1 MRRNKKK
8 SPNAVG
14 QHGQH
19 TMGAQASASF
29 DRESPT
35 PHASHA
41 AASFGDGE
49 ISGAAQNPYSRR
61 VTQAEY
67 TKKRKSKK
75 RKKIVL
81 AVCIALLVV
90 VLGGVGAAFAYI
102 NTINAGD
109 PFYMLLMGTD
119 GSEERSESAE
129 YAGDQFRSDSMILAR
144 IDPQNKQVT
153 MVSLHRDT
161 LIDMGTNGKQKLNAA
176 HSIGGAAYTIEVVS
190 KFAGVPI
197 SHYAEIDF
205 DGFKEAVDALGGVEV
220 DVPMEIND
228 EDAGGHLDAGLQTL
242 NGDQALILC
251 RARHAYDAYG
261 DGDRYRAANQR
272 LVLSAVAK
280 KILSSDPI
288 TMANTIQAL
297 SKYITTDFNVTDI
310 VSLASSMQGLNT
322 DTGIYSAMEPTTSKL
337 VNGTWYEYVNEKE
350 WQTMMQ
356 RVDQGL
362 PPTTEDEVDEKNG
375 TVLASTGDKAGATS
389 NTSSTT
395 TATRSGKVTVKN
407 GASIDGA
414 AATAATKIEKLGYT
428 TETGNA
434 SSSFST
440 TVVVYTNDSQKE
452 AAEEIAKQIGNGVAT
467 KNDGRYTF
475 STDFLVVIGSDWK

>member
-1 MRRNKKK
+1 
-8 SPNAVG
+8 
-14 QHGQH
+14 
-19 TMGAQASASF
+19 MGAQTSASF

-49 ISGAAQNPYSRR
+49 TPGSAQNPYSRR

-102 NTINAGD
+102 NTINANLNEGVDDDLRDALVDTKYAGD

-205 DGFKEAVDALGGVEV
+205 DGFKDSEIFRRCVYGCGSENPGKEWRGRIKTLQRQAMPRE
-220 DVPMEIND
+220 DVPTRLK
-228 EDAGGHLDAGLQTL
+228 DAIGELWQMGRTY
-242 NGDQALILC
+242 
-251 RARHAYDAYG
+251 AR
-261 DGDRYRAANQR
+261 
-272 LVLSAVAK
+272 
-280 KILSSDPI
+280 
-288 TMANTIQAL
+288 
-297 SKYITTDFNVTDI
+297 
-310 VSLASSMQGLNT
+310 
-322 DTGIYSAMEPTTSKL
+322 
-337 VNGTWYEYVNEKE
+337 
-350 WQTMMQ
+350 
-356 RVDQGL
+356 
-362 PPTTEDEVDEKNG
+362 
-375 TVLASTGDKAGATS
+375 
-389 NTSSTT
+389 
-395 TATRSGKVTVKN
+395 
-407 GASIDGA
+407 
-414 AATAATKIEKLGYT
+414 
-428 TETGNA
+428 GNA
-434 SSSFST
+434 R
-440 TVVVYTNDSQKE
+440 K
-452 AAEEIAKQIGNGVAT
+452 AAELRQGIEANLKHI
-467 KNDGRYTF
+467 
-475 STDFLVVIGSDWK
+475 

>member
-14 QHGQH
+14 KHGQH

-49 ISGAAQNPYSRR
+49 TPGPAQNPYSRR

-102 NTINAGD
+102 NTINANLNEGVDDDLRDALVDTKYAGD

-144 IDPQNKQVT
+144 IDPQSKQVT

-310 VSLASSMQGLNT
+310 VSLASSMQGTNT
-322 DTGIYSAMEPTTSKL
+322 DTGIYSAMGPPPRSSLT
-337 VNGTWYEYVNEKE
+337 VPGT
-350 WQTMMQ
+350 
-356 RVDQGL
+356 
-362 PPTTEDEVDEKNG
+362 
-375 TVLASTGDKAGATS
+375 
-389 NTSSTT
+389 NT
-395 TATRSGKVTVKN
+395 
-407 GASIDGA
+407 
-414 AATAATKIEKLGYT
+414 
-428 TETGNA
+428 
-434 SSSFST
+434 
-440 TVVVYTNDSQKE
+440 
-452 AAEEIAKQIGNGVAT
+452 
-467 KNDGRYTF
+467 
-475 STDFLVVIGSDWK
+475 

>member
-1 MRRNKKK
+1 M
-8 SPNAVG
+8 
-14 QHGQH
+14 
-19 TMGAQASASF
+19 
-29 DRESPT
+29 
-35 PHASHA
+35 
-41 AASFGDGE
+41 
-49 ISGAAQNPYSRR
+49 
-61 VTQAEY
+61 TQAEY

-102 NTINAGD
+102 NTINANLNEGVDDDLRDALVDTKYAGD

-144 IDPQNKQVT
+144 IDPQSKQVT

-228 EDAGGHLDAGLQTL
+228 EDAGGHLDAGLQPL

-297 SKYITTDFNVTDI
+297 SKYNTTDFNVTDI
-310 VSLASSMQGLNT
+310 VSLASSMQGNQHRHRHLLG
-322 DTGIYSAMEPTTSKL
+322 DGPTTSKL
-337 VNGTWYEYVNEKE
+337 VNGTWYEYVNEK
-350 WQTMMQ
+350 
-356 RVDQGL
+356 RVANHDAARRPGPSSDYRGRDRREERHGARQHGRQGGCNL
-362 PPTTEDEVDEKNG
+362 
-375 TVLASTGDKAGATS
+375 
-389 NTSSTT
+389 
-395 TATRSGKVTVKN
+395 
-407 GASIDGA
+407 
-414 AATAATKIEKLGYT
+414 
-428 TETGNA
+428 
-434 SSSFST
+434 
-440 TVVVYTNDSQKE
+440 
-452 AAEEIAKQIGNGVAT
+452 
-467 KNDGRYTF
+467 
-475 STDFLVVIGSDWK
+475 

>member
-1 MRRNKKK
+1 MRRK
-8 SPNAVG
+8 
-14 QHGQH
+14 HGRH
-19 TMGAQASASF
+19 THKGTG
-29 DRESPT
+29 DEDGI
-35 PHASHA
+35 SHENCERA
-41 AASFGDGE
+41 GKRRAASFGDGE
-49 ISGAAQNPYSRR
+49 TPGPAQNPYSRR

-102 NTINAGD
+102 NTINANLNEGVD
-109 PFYMLLMGTD
+109 DDLRDALVDTK
-119 GSEERSESAE
+119 
-129 YAGDQFRSDSMILAR
+129 YAGDPFRSDSMILAR
-144 IDPQNKQVT
+144 IDPQSKQVT

-310 VSLASSMQGLNT
+310 VSLASSMKGLNT

-362 PPTTEDEVDEKNG
+362 PPTAEDEIDEKNG

-395 TATRSGKVTVKN
+395 TATRSDKVTVKN
-407 GASIDGA
+407 GANIDGA

-452 AAEEIAKQIGNGVAT
+452 AAEEIVKQIGNGVAT

>member
-1 MRRNKKK
+1 
-8 SPNAVG
+8 
-14 QHGQH
+14 
-19 TMGAQASASF
+19 
-29 DRESPT
+29 
-35 PHASHA
+35 
-41 AASFGDGE
+41 
-49 ISGAAQNPYSRR
+49 
-61 VTQAEY
+61 
-67 TKKRKSKK
+67 
-75 RKKIVL
+75 
-81 AVCIALLVV
+81 
-90 VLGGVGAAFAYI
+90 
-102 NTINAGD
+102 
-109 PFYMLLMGTD
+109 
-119 GSEERSESAE
+119 
-129 YAGDQFRSDSMILAR
+129 MILAR

-362 PPTTEDEVDEKNG
+362 PPTAEDEIDEKNG

-407 GASIDGA
+407 GANIDGA

-452 AAEEIAKQIGNGVAT
+452 AAEEIVKQIGNGVAT